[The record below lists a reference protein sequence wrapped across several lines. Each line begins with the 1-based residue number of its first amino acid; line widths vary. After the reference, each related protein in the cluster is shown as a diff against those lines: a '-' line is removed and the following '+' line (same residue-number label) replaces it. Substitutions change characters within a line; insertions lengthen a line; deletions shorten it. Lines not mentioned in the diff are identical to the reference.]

1 MAGSWTSFTKSLGT
15 TSGQLGI
22 IEKKYA
28 TFTADS
34 ADASIPSTSCPIK
47 GAFLCGFGVLFGT
60 TPPSSLD
67 IVLTDED
74 GLTIATGTLS
84 ASGRGTLSTPVPI
97 LNSINIALSGNT
109 TNSAT
114 GTLYIYFLNNIL

>member
-34 ADASIPSTSCPIK
+34 TDASIPSISCPIK
-47 GAFLCGFGVLFGT
+47 GAFLCGFGVRFGT
-60 TPPSSLD
+60 TSPSSLD
-67 IVLTDED
+67 VVLTDED

-114 GTLYIYFLNNIL
+114 GTFYIYILNNIL